1 MAQVTDK
8 ELHFF
13 AGVAVSFAAAILL
26 NIVDVYV
33 NIPLLPLWV
42 LLITAAAASFR
53 EMQGVK
59 WDWKDWVTT
68 VVGGIPGVIVS
79 FLSIL

>member
-13 AGVAVSFAAAILL
+13 AGVVVSFAAAILL
-26 NIVDVYV
+26 NIVDVYI

-42 LLITAAAASFR
+42 FIITAAAASYR

-59 WDWKDWVTT
+59 WDWKDWIHTLAGGL
-68 VVGGIPGVIVS
+68 VGVLVS
-79 FLSIL
+79 FI

>member
-8 ELHFF
+8 ELHLSV
-13 AGVAVSFAAAILL
+13 GLGISFAAAILL
-26 NIVDVYV
+26 NIVDVYI

-42 LLITAAAASFR
+42 FIITAAAASYR

-59 WDWKDWVTT
+59 WDWKDWIHTIAGGL
-68 VVGGIPGVIVS
+68 VGVLVS
-79 FLSIL
+79 FV

>member
-13 AGVAVSFAAAILL
+13 AGVGISFAAAILL
-26 NIVDVYV
+26 NIVVVYII
-33 NIPLLPLWV
+33 IPLLPLWV
-42 LLITAAAASFR
+42 FIITAAAASYR

-59 WDWKDWVTT
+59 WDWKDWIHTLAGGL
-68 VVGGIPGVIVS
+68 VGVLVS
-79 FLSIL
+79 FV

>member
-1 MAQVTDK
+1 MAQVNDK

-26 NIVDVYV
+26 NIVDVYI

-42 LLITAAAASFR
+42 FIITAAAASYR

-59 WDWKDWVTT
+59 WDWKDWITT

-79 FLSIL
+79 LLSML

>member
-13 AGVAVSFAAAILL
+13 AGVAVSFGAAILL
-26 NIVDVYV
+26 NILDIYIS
-33 NIPLLPLWV
+33 IPLLPLWV
-42 LLITAAAASFR
+42 LVVVAAAASYR

-59 WDWKDWVTT
+59 WDWKDWLNTMA
-68 VVGGIPGVIVS
+68 GGLIGFAIS
-79 FLSIL
+79 FV

>member
-13 AGVAVSFAAAILL
+13 AGVVVSFAAAILL

-42 LLITAAAASFR
+42 FIITAAAASYR

-59 WDWKDWVTT
+59 WDWKDWIHTIAGGL
-68 VVGGIPGVIVS
+68 VGFLVS
-79 FLSIL
+79 FV

>member
-13 AGVAVSFAAAILL
+13 AGVVVSFAAAILL
-26 NIVDVYV
+26 NIVDVYL

-42 LLITAAAASFR
+42 FIITAAAASYR

-59 WDWKDWVTT
+59 WDWKDWIHTLAGGL
-68 VVGGIPGVIVS
+68 VGVLVS
-79 FLSIL
+79 FV

>member
-13 AGVAVSFAAAILL
+13 AGVVVSFAAAILL
-26 NIVDVYV
+26 NIVDVYF

-42 LLITAAAASFR
+42 LLITAAAASYR
-53 EMQGVK
+53 ECKG
-59 WDWKDWVTT
+59 
-68 VVGGIPGVIVS
+68 
-79 FLSIL
+79 

>member
-1 MAQVTDK
+1 MAQVNDK

-13 AGVAVSFAAAILL
+13 AGVVVSFAAAILL
-26 NIVDVYV
+26 NIVDVYI

-42 LLITAAAASFR
+42 LLITAAAASYR

-59 WDWKDWVTT
+59 WDWKDWIHTIAGGL
-68 VVGGIPGVIVS
+68 VGFLVS
-79 FLSIL
+79 FV

>member
-26 NIVDVYV
+26 NILDIYIS
-33 NIPLLPLWV
+33 IPLLPLWV
-42 LLITAAAASFR
+42 LVVVAAAASYR

-59 WDWKDWVTT
+59 WDWKDWLNTMAGGL
-68 VVGGIPGVIVS
+68 VGFAIS
-79 FLSIL
+79 FV

>member
-26 NIVDVYV
+26 NIVDVYL

-42 LLITAAAASFR
+42 FLIVAAAASYR

-59 WDWKDWVTT
+59 WDWKDWIHTIAGGL
-68 VVGGIPGVIVS
+68 VGVLVS
-79 FLSIL
+79 FV

>member
-26 NIVDVYV
+26 NILDIYIS
-33 NIPLLPLWV
+33 IPLLPLWV
-42 LLITAAAASFR
+42 LVAVAAAASYR

-59 WDWKDWVTT
+59 WDWKDWINTMAGGL
-68 VVGGIPGVIVS
+68 VGFAIS
-79 FLSIL
+79 FV